1 MVTCTTPP
9 FRAAVRLNSG
19 VRARD
24 RRMQLIYST
33 SDLDFA
39 NRLARDLNE
48 QGVETHVSNSH
59 SSRMPG
65 FGASFTPGFVGV
77 WVIHETDL
85 PVAHEVLIAKGL
97 IRPPDHQSPVF
108 APSKQGL
115 LFLLAAVV
123 VVVIG
128 LLILGGP

>member
-1 MVTCTTPP
+1 
-9 FRAAVRLNSG
+9 
-19 VRARD
+19 
-24 RRMQLIYST
+24 MQLIYST
-33 SDLDFA
+33 SDLNFA
-39 NRLARDLNE
+39 NRLAHQLNE

-59 SSRMPG
+59 PSRMPG

-77 WVIHETDL
+77 WVIHELDL

-97 IRPPDHQSPVF
+97 VRPPDHQIPVS
-108 APSKQGL
+108 APSKHRPS
-115 LFLLAAVV
+115 FLLAAIV

>member
-24 RRMQLIYST
+24 NGMQLIYST
-33 SDLDFA
+33 SDLSFA
-39 NRLARDLNE
+39 NRLARQLNE

-59 SSRMPG
+59 SSRLAG

-77 WVIHETDL
+77 WVIHEIDL
-85 PVAHEVLIAKGL
+85 PVAHEVLIVRGL
-97 IRPPDHQSPVF
+97 IRPPDHQSTVS

-115 LFLLAAVV
+115 SFLLAAIV

>member
-1 MVTCTTPP
+1 MVAFTITPS
-9 FRAAVRLNSG
+9 RAAVRLNSG

-24 RRMQLIYST
+24 NRMQLIYST
-33 SDLDFA
+33 SDLNFA

-77 WVIHETDL
+77 WVIHEIDL
-85 PVAHEVLIAKGL
+85 PVAHEVLIVRGL
-97 IRPPDHQSPVF
+97 IRPPDHQSTVS

-115 LFLLAAVV
+115 SFLLAAIVV
-123 VVVIG
+123 VAIG